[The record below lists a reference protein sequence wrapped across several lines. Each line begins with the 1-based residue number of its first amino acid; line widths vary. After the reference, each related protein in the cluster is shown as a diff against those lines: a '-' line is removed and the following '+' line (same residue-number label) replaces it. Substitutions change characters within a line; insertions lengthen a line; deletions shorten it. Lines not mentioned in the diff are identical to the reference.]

1 MWQGLIVCD
10 LLAPHSLRA
19 GKRAMYGFSYFFNA
33 NDRQVYNLN
42 LNSLIVLFFFTAGLD
57 VFDWGRTILIT
68 VHSDG
73 ELFVTCNTCCIECE
87 YSLASINYVLTK
99 VKFTYLR
106 LKHGMFCAE
115 FQSLLGF
122 YYDETEIVRKSRLI
136 DYADPYYCW
145 WARSFYRAGHYC
157 S

>member
-57 VFDWGRTILIT
+57 VFD
-68 VHSDG
+68 
-73 ELFVTCNTCCIECE
+73 
-87 YSLASINYVLTK
+87 
-99 VKFTYLR
+99 
-106 LKHGMFCAE
+106 
-115 FQSLLGF
+115 
-122 YYDETEIVRKSRLI
+122 
-136 DYADPYYCW
+136 
-145 WARSFYRAGHYC
+145 
-157 S
+157 